1 MTQVVPEYDST
12 QRVVG
17 TQLALPSQ
25 VNIQGLTI
33 HEGENALLFAP
44 SANVNLAAGT
54 WVFFEPDGTSL
65 SQQSQFVSS
74 AGQVYLDANAVID
87 VSGSKNISAPVSE
100 NVVAAQLLGPE
111 LANSPLQRNGP
122 LRGKTVYVDITQTGT
137 YNGQPYVGTP
147 LADVSGYVNLVQRT
161 VGELTT
167 VGGTVSLSAG
177 NSVVLQKGSLVD
189 VSGGW
194 INFTG
199 GMVRTTQVTSGGNIF
214 DISQATP
221 DRVYRR
227 NRKRIYG

>member
-44 SANVNLAAGT
+44 SANVSLAAGT
-54 WVFFEPDGTSL
+54 WVFYEPDDTAVSE
-65 SQQSQFVSS
+65 QSQFVSS
-74 AGQVYLDANAVID
+74 AGQIYLDANAVID

-122 LRGKTVYVDITQTGT
+122 LRGQTVYVDVSKTGT
-137 YNGQPYVGTP
+137 YNGQNVGRHAP
-147 LADVSGYVNLVQRT
+147 GGRFRLRQSGATHRRRT
-161 VGELTT
+161 H
-167 VGGTVSLSAG
+167 
-177 NSVVLQKGSLVD
+177 
-189 VSGGW
+189 
-194 INFTG
+194 
-199 GMVRTTQVTSGGNIF
+199 
-214 DISQATP
+214 
-221 DRVYRR
+221 DRRR
-227 NRKRIYG
+227 NRLPERGKFRRAAKGIADRRLGRVDQLCRRTWCAPPR